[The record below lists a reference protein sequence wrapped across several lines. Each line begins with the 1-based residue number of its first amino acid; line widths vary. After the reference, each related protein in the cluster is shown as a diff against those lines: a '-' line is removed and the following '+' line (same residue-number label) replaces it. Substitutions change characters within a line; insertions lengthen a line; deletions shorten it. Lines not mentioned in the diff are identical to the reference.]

1 MQSHKCQWHLG
12 SGSWTCMNS
21 LRCTNHG
28 GVVPHSIDLW
38 LFSVL
43 ACTFLGF
50 FVWDKMGTW
59 EVDLR
64 VAMMLDSLLMWLL
77 GRKLKSHSITSCV
90 LKRRTWTLMTMVSL
104 QDMLKQRA
112 CEVNWGFQEEMA
124 IGMTHQGA
132 VTVALLHWGCCLM
145 LFVQLML
152 MCYSDIFLHFLG
164 NMTPLDFLH
173 SRLETSDRCWKSR
186 AED

>member
-64 VAMMLDSLLMWLL
+64 VAMMLDSLLMWSDSWGESWKVIRSLPAFWNVEL
-77 GRKLKSHSITSCV
+77 GHWWRGSVCRTCWNKELVKWTEGF
-90 LKRRTWTLMTMVSL
+90 KRRWLLEWHTKELL
-104 QDMLKQRA
+104 QSHY
-112 CEVNWGFQEEMA
+112 CIEVVVW
-124 IGMTHQGA
+124 
-132 VTVALLHWGCCLM
+132 CCLYNW
-145 LFVQLML
+145 
-152 MCYSDIFLHFLG
+152 C
-164 NMTPLDFLH
+164 
-173 SRLETSDRCWKSR
+173 
-186 AED
+186 